1 MNERRW
7 TIKGLLQVAS
17 DYLKAKDIDSPRL
30 TAEIL
35 LSHQLK
41 LDRINLYLNFDKP
54 LTQDEISGFRSL
66 VKRRIKREPV
76 QYITGV
82 QEFWSLK
89 FKVNRHVLIP
99 RSDSEILVEKTVEK
113 IAVFHKQT
121 GLVPRIL
128 DLATGSGAL
137 AVSICREIPDAMLWA
152 TDISAKALDVAR
164 YNARVHGV
172 SDRIRFI
179 EGNLWKAVSDMRGF
193 FDIIVTNPPYI
204 AEEEYQSL
212 QPEVL
217 YWEPVIALNGGKGG
231 MFFIKK
237 IIRHAHHYI
246 KSGGWLMIEM
256 DPSQTLYAISLM
268 KENPSYKN
276 IFRIKD
282 YTQQYRMVVCQRS

>member
-17 DYLKAKDIDSPRL
+17 DYLKAKNIDSPRL

-54 LTQDEISGFRSL
+54 LTQDEISGFRLL

-99 RSDSEILVEKTVEK
+99 RSDSEILVEQTVEK
-113 IAVFHKQT
+113 IALFHKQT

-128 DLATGSGAL
+128 DLATGSGVL
-137 AVSICREIPDAMLWA
+137 AISICREIPDAMLWA

-164 YNARVHGV
+164 HNARLHGV

-179 EGNLWKAVSDMRGF
+179 EGDLWKAVSDMRGF

-237 IIRHAHHYI
+237 IIRHAYHYI

-276 IFRIKD
+276 ISRVKD